1 MSKIIFRYGAMGA
14 SKSAHLLTTGHN
26 FEERNF
32 KVTYAKPIIDTRSGE
47 FITTRAGIAPKKCLL
62 IPENGDLTDFFSHLE
77 SKSVLIIDECQFLSE
92 QDIDQL
98 NVLSIGKDLYVICYG
113 LRTDSESYLFG
124 GSRRLIELAD
134 AIEEIKS
141 CCSQCY
147 RKATMNL
154 HLGAKSAVVL
164 IGDAGYLPVC
174 RECYYKM
181 RKEAK

>member
-26 FEERNF
+26 FEERGFN
-32 KVTYAKPIIDTRSGE
+32 VTYAKPIIDTRSGAL
-47 FITTRAGIAPKKCLL
+47 IATRAGIKPKACLL
-62 IPENGDLTDFFSHLE
+62 IPENADLIDYFDSLE
-77 SKSVLIIDECQFLSE
+77 NKAVLIIDECQFLSKS
-92 QDIDQL
+92 DVDQL
-98 NVLSIGKDLYVICYG
+98 NLLSIQKDLYIICYG
-113 LRTDSESYLFG
+113 LRTDSEGLLFS
-124 GSRRLIELAD
+124 GSKRLLELAD

-154 HLGAKSAVVL
+154 YTKGKSEVVL
-164 IGDAGYLPVC
+164 IGDSGYLPVC

-181 RKEAK
+181 K

>member
-62 IPENGDLTDFFSHLE
+62 IPEDSNLSDFFSHLE
-77 SKSVLIIDECQFLSE
+77 PKSVLIIDESQFLSE
-92 QDIDQL
+92 QDINQL
-98 NVLSIGKDLYVICYG
+98 NILSIEKDLYVICYG

-154 HLGAKSAVVL
+154 HLGTKSAVVL
-164 IGDAGYLPVC
+164 IGDTGYLPVC
-174 RECYYKM
+174 RECYYRM
-181 RKEAK
+181 RNEAK